1 MIQYSLKAL
10 TADELSFK
18 VNPIKATPDTKFEIK
33 PFFSRQ
39 IRQANENPK
48 INIVILECKIESS
61 EESPKPFNLHAR
73 FVGVFEVNNMNTDE
87 DKRIFAINAT
97 ETMFPY
103 LRAAVTN
110 LTADALIN
118 PLTLPVVPGA
128 TLFPDDR
135 GPNQY
140 TLNFEPTVLN

>member
-10 TADELSFK
+10 TAEELSFK
-18 VNPIKATPDTKFEIK
+18 VNHVQATPDTKFEIK
-33 PFFSRQ
+33 PMFSRR

-48 INIVILECKIESS
+48 INIVVLECKIEST
-61 EESPKPFNLHAR
+61 EDAPKPFNITAR
-73 FVGVFEVNNMNTDE
+73 FVGVFEVENMNTDE
-87 DKRIFAINAT
+87 DRRTFAINAT

-103 LRAAVTN
+103 LRAAITN

-118 PLTLPVVPGA
+118 PFTLPVVSGA

-135 GPNQY
+135 APNQY
-140 TLNFEPTVLN
+140 TLNFDPKVLN

>member
-1 MIQYSLKAL
+1 MIEYSLKAL
-10 TADELSFK
+10 TADELTFK
-18 VNPIKATPDTKFEIK
+18 VNPLKVSPDTKFEIK

-48 INIVILECKIESS
+48 INVVILECKIETSD
-61 EESPKPFNLHAR
+61 ESPKPFNLTAR
-73 FVGVFEVNNMNTDE
+73 FVGVFEVENMVNDE
-87 DKRIFAINAT
+87 DRRTFAINAT
-97 ETMFPY
+97 ETIFPY

-118 PLTLPVVPGA
+118 PLTLPVVSGS

-135 GPNQY
+135 GPNNY
-140 TLNFEPTVLN
+140 TLSFDPKTVN

>member
-1 MIQYSLKAL
+1 MISYSLKAL

-18 VNPIKATPDTKFEIK
+18 VNPVKAAPNTKFEIK
-33 PFFSRQ
+33 PLFSRQ

-48 INIVILECKIESS
+48 VNIVILECKIEST
-61 EESPKPFNLHAR
+61 EESPKPFNLLAR
-73 FVGVFEVNNMNTDE
+73 FVGVFEVENMNTDE

-103 LRAAVTN
+103 LRASVSN

-140 TLNFEPTVLN
+140 TLNFDSSVLN

>member
-1 MIQYSLKAL
+1 MIEYSLKAL

-18 VNPIKATPDTKFEIK
+18 VNPIKAAPDTKFEIK
-33 PFFSRQ
+33 PVFTRQ

-48 INIVILECKIESS
+48 VNIVILECKIEST
-61 EESPKPFNLHAR
+61 EESPKPFNLLAR
-73 FVGVFEVNNMNTDE
+73 FVGVFEVQNMETEE

-128 TLFPDDR
+128 TLFPEDR

-140 TLNFEPTVLN
+140 TLNFDPKVVN

>member
-1 MIQYSLKAL
+1 MIEYSLKAL

-18 VNPIKATPDTKFEIK
+18 VNPIKAAPDTKFEIK
-33 PFFSRQ
+33 PMFTRQ
-39 IRQANENPK
+39 IRQANENNK
-48 INIVILECKIESS
+48 VNIVILECKIEST
-61 EESPKPFNLHAR
+61 EESPKPFNLKAR
-73 FVGVFEVNNMNTDE
+73 FVGVFEVNNMASDE

-118 PLTLPVVPGA
+118 PLTLPVVPGS
-128 TLFPDDR
+128 TLFPEDR
-135 GPNQY
+135 GPNHY
-140 TLNFEPTVLN
+140 TLNFDPKVVN

>member
-10 TADELSFK
+10 TADELFFK

-48 INIVILECKIESS
+48 IHIVVLECKIENK
-61 EESPKPFNLHAR
+61 EDSPKPFNLTAR
-73 FVGVFEVNNMNTDE
+73 FVGIFEVENMQTDE

-118 PLTLPVVPGA
+118 PLTLPVVSGA

-135 GPNQY
+135 GQNAY
-140 TLNFEPTVLN
+140 TLNFDPKVLN

>member
-10 TADELSFK
+10 SADELSFK
-18 VNPIKATPDTKFEIK
+18 VNPLKAAPDTKFEIK

-48 INIVILECKIESS
+48 INIVILECKIEST
-61 EESPKPFNLHAR
+61 EEAPKPFNLLAR
-73 FVGVFEVNNMNTDE
+73 FVGVFEVNNMNNDE
-87 DKRIFAINAT
+87 DRRIFAINAT

-140 TLNFEPTVLN
+140 TLNFDPTVLN

>member
-1 MIQYSLKAL
+1 MIEYSMKAL
-10 TADELSFK
+10 TAEELSFK

-33 PFFSRQ
+33 PLFSRQ
-39 IRQANENPK
+39 IRHANENPK
-48 INIVILECKIESS
+48 INIVILECKIEST
-61 EESPKPFNLHAR
+61 EESPKPFNLIAR
-73 FVGVFEVNNMNTDE
+73 FVGVFEVNNMTTDE

-118 PLTLPVVPGA
+118 PLTLPVVPGS
-128 TLFPDDR
+128 TLFPEDR
-135 GPNQY
+135 GPNKY
-140 TLNFEPTVLN
+140 TLSFDPKVVN